1 MPSPG
6 LILYGEPGCGKS
18 TCAKRIAVNGKAAF
32 LQLES
37 ADALNHLMGK
47 SEKII
52 RAHLQACLQ
61 HDGPIVLLLDEVDG
75 LLPKQTNEHN
85 ISHVATFKECA
96 NENDLRRN
104 KVVIVATTNHVDRID
119 SAVISRLNLKKEL
132 TLPEMTTLISTRPIG
147 ADRAQKQL

>member
-1 MPSPG
+1 M
-6 LILYGEPGCGKS
+6 
-18 TCAKRIAVNGKAAF
+18 NGNAAF

-37 ADALNHLMGK
+37 ADALNHLVGK

-96 NENDLRRN
+96 NEKELRNN
-104 KVVIVATTNHVDRID
+104 KVVIVATTNHLDRID
-119 SAVISRLNLKKEL
+119 EAVKSRLSTKKEL
-132 TLPEMTTLISTRPIG
+132 KLPTCMPTLEFTVCLRETRLCMY
-147 ADRAQKQL
+147 ARALAVVCLA